1 MPLISVIRP
10 TFNRLQFL
18 TPAIDSLFAQI
29 FTDWELII
37 ADDGSDA
44 NTRTP
49 CSRSMIC
56 GTHTPGLR

>member
-1 MPLISVIRP
+1 MPLVSVIRP

-37 ADDGSDA
+37 ADDGS
-44 NTRTP
+44 
-49 CSRSMIC
+49 
-56 GTHTPGLR
+56 GLR